1 MKVGKLKQILHQPAG
16 QVGQPEVGYQRDR
29 APRPALGTINEIFTT
44 PRGDVGSYS
53 GVIFVTSNSELG
65 DQAQVSK
72 RAKVV
77 ASPTLGFLE
86 EDKVGIF

>member
-1 MKVGKLKQILHQPAG
+1 ML
-16 QVGQPEVGYQRDR
+16 
-29 APRPALGTINEIFTT
+29 
-44 PRGDVGSYS
+44 
-53 GVIFVTSNSELG
+53 VTSNSELE

-86 EDKVGIF
+86 EDKVGTFQPHDNALVVTFRIGGYDMKRDLVD